1 MRYPDKFAIILGCA
15 KSGTTSLYEYLVRH
29 SQICRCSVKE
39 PSTHQD
45 FLARG
50 NEEYK
55 KLWEWDPETHRWAM
69 EASTAYTLHP
79 ETPNFEPVLADFPAR
94 FAEMDAD
101 FRFLYI
107 VRDPLE
113 RAKSHLSQYLV
124 QGQEFS
130 YSKPAEL
137 EWLVETSRYA
147 HQLEPWVK
155 RFGRDRIRVLMFED
169 LRDRPKSLMNETY
182 QFLGLPAGPDP
193 PSNEYNATD
202 GVLNTDLWNRLRDF
216 SPLREVYRK
225 LPVMVRSKARNFL
238 NPNIEDEL
246 SFRVSEKKRF
256 LNKIEEDILK
266 IEECGV
272 DLSRWNLKV

>member
-1 MRYPDKFAIILGCA
+1 MNNTNRFAVILGCA

-39 PSTHQD
+39 PSTHQN

-50 NEEYK
+50 NGEYK
-55 KLWEWDPETHRWAM
+55 QLWEWDPETHRWAM

-147 HQLEPWVK
+147 HQLEPWAK

-169 LRDRPKSLMNETY
+169 LRDRPNSLMKETY
-182 QFLGLPAGPDP
+182 QFLGLPAGPGP
-193 PSNEYNATD
+193 PSNEYNSTD
-202 GVLNTDLWNRLRDF
+202 GVLNTELWNRLRDF
-216 SPLREVYRK
+216 SPLCEVYRK
-225 LPVMVRSKARNFL
+225 VPATVRSKVRKLL
-238 NPNIEDEL
+238 NPDIKSEL
-246 SFRVSEKKRF
+246 KFSVSEKRRF
-256 LNKIEEDILK
+256 LSKIKKDVLRMREY
-266 IEECGV
+266 GV
-272 DLSRWNLKV
+272 DLSRWNLEI